1 MSESEIKVPG
11 QIDTEAIVIS
21 QASAGLEVT
30 DKVSADRASEIIV
43 AGKKLIKA
51 IKDYFDPMKKAADE
65 AKRRILEAER
75 QELSKIE
82 PVVADL
88 SAKVSRWLADE
99 ERRRREAEEARRRAE
114 RDRLML
120 EAELA
125 MKAKEAERIKIE
137 SERRV
142 FEDQVINEI
151 AQREAELQPVPD
163 VPTMSK
169 AQGVTLRDNWSF
181 EIVDESLIPREFL
194 KPDEVK
200 IRSVV
205 IAQKDKTNIPGI
217 KAVNRPIV
225 VKNRGI

>member
-125 MKAKEAERIKIE
+125 MKAKEAERIKNE